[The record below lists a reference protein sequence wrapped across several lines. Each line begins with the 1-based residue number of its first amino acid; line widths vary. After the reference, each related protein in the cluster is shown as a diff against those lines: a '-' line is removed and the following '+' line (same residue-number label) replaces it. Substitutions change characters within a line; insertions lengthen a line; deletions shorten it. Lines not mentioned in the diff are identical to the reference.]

1 MKEKRIKPL
10 DFSRVKT
17 YPLKTR
23 KNLVKK
29 ENFAQPPSEPATFAD
44 FFSSLPEILASSD
57 LRKLVKKILEARNKG
72 KPVIWAMGA
81 HLIKVGLTPYLIK
94 LMDKGFID
102 FIALNGAGVIHD
114 VEVALIGETSEDVG
128 QSLQDGSFGFAR
140 ETGEL
145 INGAIL
151 EAKEKGWG
159 FGEAVIKKL
168 DDERPPFSSLSLLLG
183 ARQRNIPVTVHVA
196 IGTDIVHTHPNVNGE
211 ALGRASLRDFQ
222 LFCAA
227 VKELNGGGVYLN
239 IGSAVLLP
247 EVFLKALTVARNLG
261 YKVEKFTTANFDF
274 QFQYRPKQNVVARP
288 TAEKGSEGY
297 YFLGHHEILIPLLAQ
312 ALIESLLE

>member
-1 MKEKRIKPL
+1 MKKKKIKPL

-29 ENFAQPPSEPATFAD
+29 ENFAQPPLEPATFAD
-44 FFSSLPEILASSD
+44 FFSSLPEILATRD
-57 LRKLVKKILEARNKG
+57 LRKLVQKILLARHKG

-94 LMDKGFID
+94 LMDKGFVD
-102 FIALNGAGVIHD
+102 FVALNGAGVIHD
-114 VEVALIGETSEDVG
+114 VEVALIGETSEDVS

-145 INGAIL
+145 INSALL

-159 FGEAVIKKL
+159 YGEAVIKKL
-168 DDERPPFSSLSLLLG
+168 ENEKPPFSDLSLLLAAG
-183 ARQRNIPVTVHVA
+183 QRGIPVTVHVA
-196 IGTDIVHTHPNVNGE
+196 IGTDIVHTHPSVNGE
-211 ALGRASLRDFQ
+211 ALGKASLLDFQ
-222 LFCAA
+222 LFCGA
-227 VKELNGGGVYLN
+227 VKELNDGGVYLN

-247 EVFLKALTVARNLG
+247 EVFLKALTVVRNLG
-261 YKVEKFTTANFDF
+261 YEVEKFTTANFDF
-274 QFQYRPKQNVVARP
+274 QLHYRPKQNVVARP
-288 TAEKGSEGY
+288 TLKKGSEGY
-297 YFLGHHEILIPLLAQ
+297 YFVGHHEILLPLLAQ
-312 ALIESLLE
+312 ALIEGIA